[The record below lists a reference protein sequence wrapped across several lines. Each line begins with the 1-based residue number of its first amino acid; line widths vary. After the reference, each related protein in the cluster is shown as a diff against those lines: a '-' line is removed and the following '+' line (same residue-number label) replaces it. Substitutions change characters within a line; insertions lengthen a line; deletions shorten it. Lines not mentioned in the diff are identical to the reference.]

1 MPKSA
6 ERTVEER
13 PGKMP
18 AVIPRAPAQTAFHRC
33 EVMSTAINILRHT
46 CQIVLEF
53 SSENKPCVN
62 VKGKKIR
69 KILILWLDPENL
81 LSLSVYDEHRLSSS
95 PSPMSSLTF
104 I

>member
-6 ERTVEER
+6 QRTVEEQ

-18 AVIPRAPAQTAFHRC
+18 AVVPQASTQTAFHRC
-33 EVMSTAINILRHT
+33 EVMSTAINILRPT

-62 VKGKKIR
+62 VKGKK
-69 KILILWLDPENL
+69 KNQEDPHVVGGSSEIALSVHNEHRL
-81 LSLSVYDEHRLSSS
+81 LSL
-95 PSPMSSLTF
+95 PSPISSLTF

>member
-6 ERTVEER
+6 ERTVEEW

-62 VKGKKIR
+62 VKGKKNQE
-69 KILILWLDPENL
+69 DPHFVAGSREFAF
-81 LSLSVYDEHRLSSS
+81 SVRL
-95 PSPMSSLTF
+95 
-104 I
+104 

>member
-6 ERTVEER
+6 QRTVEQQ

-18 AVIPRAPAQTAFHRC
+18 AVVPQAPAQTAFHRC
-33 EVMSTAINILRHT
+33 EVMSTAINILRPT

-69 KILILWLDPENL
+69 KILILWVDSVNL
-81 LSLSVYDEHRLSSS
+81 LLLSVCDERRLLSS
-95 PSPMSSLTF
+95 PSPISSLTF